1 MYCKVKNHWIKH
13 GDFMF
18 LDWVTIQLSFALA
31 YLIRSGFANPY
42 EDSLYR
48 NTAIFIGLVTFCSF
62 FFTENHRGIMRRNG
76 KDEFRAV
83 LQQIIII
90 VCTILI
96 CLFAVQNSSEFSRI
110 ILFTFAVIA
119 VIAVWAERE
128 LWKEFLKKYHK
139 KINHQRAM
147 LVIGNRAEIPDM
159 IETLQKNLA
168 YEIKISGIIY
178 LDGEGEG
185 VSVHGVPVV
194 ASSTNMVEYIM
205 RNWVDEIFC
214 NGDDLESEYH
224 SLFEQLTSMGITVH
238 RSIVK
243 SRQKSKNQYLESIGG
258 YMVLTN
264 SMANATVF
272 QLAAKRAI
280 DIVGSLVGLAF
291 TAVLTVVLA
300 PMIYIQSP
308 GPIFFSQTRIGRNG
322 KPFRIYKFRSMYM
335 DAEKRKEELM
345 KKNKMQGLM
354 FKADNDPRIIGSGED
369 GKKHGIGWFIRKT
382 SLDEFPQFWNVLK
395 GDMSLVGTRPPTLDE
410 WNRYSLHHRARMAIR
425 PGITGMWQVN
435 GRSDITDF
443 EDVVSLDTAYICNW
457 SIWLDIKILIR
468 TVFCVIAGKGA
479 E

>member
-1 MYCKVKNHWIKH
+1 
-13 GDFMF
+13 MF

-205 RNWVDEIFC
+205 RNWVVEIFC
-214 NGDDLESEYH
+214 N
-224 SLFEQLTSMGITVH
+224 
-238 RSIVK
+238 
-243 SRQKSKNQYLESIGG
+243 
-258 YMVLTN
+258 
-264 SMANATVF
+264 
-272 QLAAKRAI
+272 
-280 DIVGSLVGLAF
+280 
-291 TAVLTVVLA
+291 
-300 PMIYIQSP
+300 
-308 GPIFFSQTRIGRNG
+308 
-322 KPFRIYKFRSMYM
+322 
-335 DAEKRKEELM
+335 
-345 KKNKMQGLM
+345 
-354 FKADNDPRIIGSGED
+354 
-369 GKKHGIGWFIRKT
+369 
-382 SLDEFPQFWNVLK
+382 
-395 GDMSLVGTRPPTLDE
+395 
-410 WNRYSLHHRARMAIR
+410 
-425 PGITGMWQVN
+425 
-435 GRSDITDF
+435 
-443 EDVVSLDTAYICNW
+443 
-457 SIWLDIKILIR
+457 
-468 TVFCVIAGKGA
+468 
-479 E
+479 